1 MKRIFLLI
9 TALQLC
15 LYSCKKV
22 GDFDGLRPDDR
33 LSEQLLEYQKQL
45 TDAKS
50 GWIGY
55 LYPAGGGGYTFKFE
69 FSDDN
74 RVTML
79 ASTNREFST
88 QSKESSY
95 RLKATQVPSLYFDT
109 YSYIHQLADPD
120 PNQNG
125 GSPGKGLLSDFEF
138 SILKSSSDTLWLKG
152 NLNES
157 ELILIR
163 ANQEQDNKFMA
174 QSYAFKAQ
182 LNKLNTLAYYTNVLE
197 LNGKKYQVNIN
208 TDISTISF
216 YYSKNGFQTFTTEY
230 TTLDQGIVL
239 KRPFIDDSNSIHLL
253 TGFTFNGSNN
263 EISVKVDGEKA
274 ATILNQ
280 KQFLVADPDAAN
292 NMYLETDGFQAP
304 TGFTVNGKPD
314 GFNLNALPN
323 FRGVEFYPRFYL
335 NDYDAFFAFFK
346 NGNSY
351 VGPALK
357 TRIDTEGK
365 LFFSDFLLQSNDAAG
380 VPADAIV
387 PLTNTLAQLGSESGF
402 YVFKT
407 GKHNYDLVS
416 IKDSGIWLRFR

>member
-9 TALQLC
+9 TVLHLC
-15 LYSCKKV
+15 LFSCKKAA
-22 GDFDGLRPDDR
+22 DFDGVRPDDR
-33 LSEQLLEYQKQL
+33 LSERLMEYQKQL
-45 TDAKS
+45 TEAKS

-55 LYPAGGGGYTFKFE
+55 LYPAGGGGYTFKFD

-79 ASTNREFST
+79 ANTNSEFSS

-95 RLKATQVPSLYFDT
+95 RLKATQIPSLYFDT

-125 GSPGKGLLSDFEF
+125 GAPGKGLLSDFEF
-138 SILKSSSDTLWLKG
+138 SILKTSSDTLWLKG

-157 ELILIR
+157 ELILVR
-163 ANQEQDNKFMA
+163 ADEDSQFVSK
-174 QSYAFKAQ
+174 SYAFKAQ
-182 LNKLNTLAYYTNVLE
+182 LNKLNSLTYYNNVLE
-197 LNGKKYQVNIN
+197 LNGKKYQISIN
-208 TDISTISF
+208 TDIGTISF
-216 YYSKNGFQTFTTEY
+216 YYVKNGFQSFTTEY
-230 TTLDQGIVL
+230 TTLDEGIVL
-239 KRPFIDDSNSIHLL
+239 KRPFVDDNNLIHFL
-253 TGFTFNGSNN
+253 TGFTLNGGNN
-263 EISVKVDGEKA
+263 EISIKPDGKQSVKM
-274 ATILNQ
+274 LNQ
-280 KQFLVADPDAAN
+280 KQFLVTDPNAAN
-292 NMYLETDGFQAP
+292 NMYLETDGFYAP
-304 TGFTVNGKPD
+304 TGFTVNGKSD
-314 GFNLNALPN
+314 GFNLNVLPD
-323 FRGVEFYPRFYL
+323 FRGVAFYPRFYI

-357 TRIDTEGK
+357 TRIDTDGK

-380 VPADAIV
+380 VPSEAII
-387 PLTNTLAQLGSESGF
+387 PLTNTLSQLGSELGF

-416 IKDSGIWLRFR
+416 MKDSGIWLRFR